1 MDEYLIA
8 TGALITA
15 GERPCITPAALHAAV
30 EAAVAAAARVA
41 VVDFDG
47 ASARVP
53 RRLLLLVR
61 DWGARAFEASV
72 IARLRS
78 KGIGSCPDALA
89 ALAEGTKTGELHLF
103 ARWLPGE
110 DLCERLA
117 GLGVTIVA
125 HPLEAIHRACLI
137 EQREREYRAVR
148 VRAA

>member
-1 MDEYLIA
+1 MDEYLIG
-8 TGALITA
+8 TGALVTA
-15 GERPCITPAALHAAV
+15 GEHPCIIPAALHAAV

-61 DWGARAFEASV
+61 DWRARAFEASV

-78 KGIGSCPDALA
+78 KGLGSCTEALA
-89 ALAEGTKTGELHLF
+89 ALAEGTKAGELHLF

-110 DLCERLA
+110 DLCEGLA

-137 EQREREYRAVR
+137 EQRGCGCGAVR